1 LSHLLFNFVADCLTR
16 MVVKAHDNEKIIR
29 LIPNIIPKGLTILQ
43 YVDDTICCL
52 ENNIEKA
59 RNLKLV
65 LYIYEQMSRLKIN
78 FEKSEVLMLGG
89 DDNLA

>member
-1 LSHLLFNFVADCLTR
+1 VADCLTR

-43 YVDDTICCL
+43 YADDTICCL